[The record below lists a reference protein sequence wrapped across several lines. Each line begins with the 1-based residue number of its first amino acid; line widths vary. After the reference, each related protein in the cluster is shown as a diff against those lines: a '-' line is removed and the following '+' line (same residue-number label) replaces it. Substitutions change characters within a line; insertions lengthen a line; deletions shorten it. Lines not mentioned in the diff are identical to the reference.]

1 MKMSNQKVTPINKD
15 IWFLVK
21 IKSNIE
27 YLENNLKRYSER
39 ISLIEFDTIDDADDY
54 FSLLENSED
63 LQFSI
68 INDYIKNG

>member
-1 MKMSNQKVTPINKD
+1 MSNQKVTPINKD